1 MKGPSQVKG
10 LAVDLEGTMRIDC
23 DNVWLTQERRVR
35 VLYLSEV
42 QWLSQVSRKH
52 QMIRRFP
59 RDWEILF
66 ISPINSNKDEN
77 SFREREVRVPARVRY
92 VSIPLPKPDS
102 SIPPIRFFTKFL
114 TTLSRRTVL
123 RAVETFRPDVVVCS
137 YIWTA
142 PFVSDIQKMGIPVI
156 YDCNDLHPQFYPC
169 CREEAEGMFRM
180 MASEVDEIVTSSE
193 HLRDECG
200 RGLLIGNGV
209 DLDTFTG
216 KQETPIPEVI
226 AESRL
231 ADCEDL
237 LIYVGSID
245 GRLDFGILR
254 RVLEVVTER
263 GRRTGLILSGRIF
276 DSARSEKEALEQAF
290 PDSVLFT
297 GRIEYARLPLVM
309 SSAVVGIAPFVMTP
323 LTEAINPNKLY
334 MYAAMDLNVVSTPF
348 SDEVRRHDGDI
359 YIASDPS
366 EFASAVEKAIG
377 DDERRRSLREKIALP
392 NSWDRRAEEFTRVLS
407 GLKRAG

>member
-1 MKGPSQVKG
+1 M
-10 LAVDLEGTMRIDC
+10 
-23 DNVWLTQERRVR
+23 R

-66 ISPINSNKDEN
+66 ISPINSRKDEN
-77 SFREREVRVPARVRY
+77 SFRERETRVPARARY

-102 SIPPIRFFTKFL
+102 LIPPIRSFTRFL
-114 TTLSRRTVL
+114 TALGRRSVL

-137 YIWTA
+137 YIWAA
-142 PFVSDIQKMGIPVI
+142 PFVSDIQKAGVPVI

-169 CREEAEGMFRM
+169 CREEAEGMFRAM
-180 MASEVDEIVTSSE
+180 TSVVDEVVASSE
-193 HLRDECG
+193 HLRNECG
-200 RGLLIGNGV
+200 RGCLIGNGV
-209 DLDTFTG
+209 DLATFKG

-226 AESRL
+226 AESQL
-231 ADCEDL
+231 SDCEDL
-237 LIYVGSID
+237 VIYVGSID

-254 RVLEVVTER
+254 RVLEAVTAR
-263 GRRTGLILSGRIF
+263 DRRTGLVLSGRIF
-276 DSARSEKEALEQAF
+276 DSARAEREALEQAF
-290 PDSVLFT
+290 PDSILFT
-297 GRIEYARLPLVM
+297 GRIEYEKLPLFM
-309 SSAVVGIAPFVMTP
+309 SSAVVGITPFVMTP

-348 SDEVRRHDGDI
+348 SEEVRRHDGNI
-359 YIASDPS
+359 YIASNPG

-377 DDERRRSLREKIALP
+377 DDERRRSIREKIALP
-392 NSWDRRAEEFTRVLS
+392 NSWDKRVEEFTRVLS